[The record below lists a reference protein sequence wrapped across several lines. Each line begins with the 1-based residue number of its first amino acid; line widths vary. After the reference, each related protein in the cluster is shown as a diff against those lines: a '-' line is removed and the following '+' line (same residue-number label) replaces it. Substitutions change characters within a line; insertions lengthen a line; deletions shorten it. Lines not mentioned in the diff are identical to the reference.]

1 MKRIITIAFLFK
13 AFTALAQTTN
23 FSEQMA
29 ATVINTWK
37 DSFSAKWSYDQG
49 VILKGFE
56 GLWLNTG
63 DVKYY
68 NYIQKSMDF
77 FVNEGGSIKTYKQDE
92 YNIDNVNNGKLLLL
106 LYRVTLKEK
115 YLKAAQLL
123 REQLRNQP
131 RTDKGGFWHKKIYPY
146 QMWLDGLYMAEPFY
160 AEYAWLMHEDTAFN
174 DIANQFIQV
183 EQHVR
188 DAKTG
193 LLYHAYDESKQ
204 QKWADPVTGHSPNFW
219 GRAMGW
225 YAMALVDVLDYFP
238 TNHPKRNELIAIL
251 NRLTTAIEKVQD
263 TKTGLWWD
271 VLNMPN
277 KKARL
282 PAFASRYEN

>member
-1 MKRIITIAFLFK
+1 MKKIIAIALLFFMLS
-13 AFTALAQTTN
+13 APAQN
-23 FSEQMA
+23 KNRSEQLA
-29 ATVINTWK
+29 ATVMNTWK
-37 DSFSAKWSYDQG
+37 DSFSLDNKPVKWTYDMG

-56 GLWLNTG
+56 GIWMNTG
-63 DVKYY
+63 NAAYY
-68 NYIQKSMDF
+68 NYIQKQMDVF
-77 FVNEGGSIKTYKQDE
+77 INDDGSIKTYKQDE

-183 EQHVR
+183 EKHVR
-188 DAKTG
+188 DAKKG
-193 LLYHAYDESKQ
+193 LLYHAHDESKQ
-204 QKWADPVTGHSPNFW
+204 QKWAGTRLRHSTNFC
-219 GRAMGW
+219 
-225 YAMALVDVLDYFP
+225 
-238 TNHPKRNELIAIL
+238 
-251 NRLTTAIEKVQD
+251 
-263 TKTGLWWD
+263 
-271 VLNMPN
+271 
-277 KKARL
+277 
-282 PAFASRYEN
+282 